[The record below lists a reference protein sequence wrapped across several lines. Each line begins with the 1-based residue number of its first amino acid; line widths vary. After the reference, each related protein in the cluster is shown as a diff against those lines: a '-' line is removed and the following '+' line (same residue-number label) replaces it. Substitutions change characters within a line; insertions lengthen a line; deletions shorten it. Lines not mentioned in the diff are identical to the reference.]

1 MKQKKGAKSDISIKL
16 LVTTCILPLLAILSD
31 ELGFIIDNDIDVCDF
46 LFSDN
51 LFSSLFVTFS
61 DEMGFITNSVP
72 SNTFSNESFCHK
84 KT

>member
-31 ELGFIIDNDIDVCDF
+31 ELEFIIDNDIDVCDF

-51 LFSSLFVTFS
+51 LFLSQSATKWVLS
-61 DEMGFITNSVP
+61 Q
-72 SNTFSNESFCHK
+72 